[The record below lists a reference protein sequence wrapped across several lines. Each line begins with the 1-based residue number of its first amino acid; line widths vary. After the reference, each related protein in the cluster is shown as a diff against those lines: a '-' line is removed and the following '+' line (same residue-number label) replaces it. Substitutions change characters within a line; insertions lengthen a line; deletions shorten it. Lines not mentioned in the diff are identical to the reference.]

1 MHLSKT
7 DRNAILWAL
16 NALGEAEETK
26 ANPEKPTG
34 YPDEFEWL
42 WSSYPERNG
51 GKGDK
56 RKAFQNCQARIK
68 EGEDWKTLARFMKAY
83 EGHCR
88 KEGKIGTG
96 YVLQFTTFFGQ
107 GERYKDDYS
116 DKAPQDA
123 TKPVKKTGQQSLIDR
138 ANSGEL
144 YKDNVGGYLAPN
156 GKKYACA
163 IDYHT
168 GKDPIG

>member
-16 NALGEAEETK
+16 NALGEMEIENESK
-26 ANPEKPTG
+26 AIGGG

-42 WSSYPERNG
+42 WKSYPERSG

-83 EGHCR
+83 EEHCK

-96 YVLQFTTFFGQ
+96 YVLQFTTFFGP

-123 TKPVKKTGQQSLIDR
+123 DKPAKKTGQQSLIDR

-144 YKDNVGGYLAPN
+144 YEDHVGGYLAPN
-156 GKKYACA
+156 GHTYACA
-163 IDYHT
+163 IDYYA
-168 GKDPIG
+168 GKEPIS

>member
-1 MHLSKT
+1 MKT
-7 DRNAILWAL
+7 DRDAIVWAL
-16 NALGEAEETK
+16 NSLGEVEQNSDQGKKSEYT
-26 ANPEKPTG
+26 
-34 YPDEFEWL
+34 DEFEWL
-42 WSSYPERNG
+42 WSNYPERSG

-83 EGHCR
+83 EEHCK
-88 KEGKIGTG
+88 KEGKLGTG
-96 YVLQFTTFFGQ
+96 YVLQFTTFFGP

-116 DKAPQDA
+116 EKAAQP
-123 TKPVKKTGQQSLIDR
+123 KPGEQKKTGMSSLIER

-144 YKDNVGGYLAPN
+144 YQDNIGYHLAPN

-163 IDYHT
+163 MDYHS
-168 GKDPIG
+168 GKEPIE